1 MAASSEF
8 EVPAFCYGCDKDLQ
22 LAYRY
27 VEEDQLEPIHWE
39 MSLPLQVL
47 DGQEDDD
54 LVTALWRDGDTWDV
68 ASLTVQRFREALDKN
83 TCRRE
88 EPIWRDVHTT
98 SGHEL
103 NMVLRPDRGLLLSLM
118 EQGAQICGVR
128 VKFFGDLP
136 DGPPKTVP
144 RSHPALVACIAFM
157 IPLAERYAKAEFAD
171 AKALKAEKDLL
182 LAPVKAELR
191 KANAA
196 GKAAAKAAAKAQAK
210 AAPAPP
216 AAEPAATTTAAAP
229 QPSTTAA
236 APLCKRRR
244 IEKKTI
250 DMAQALIDPISN
262 CFAQLP
268 GCLACLLH
276 ACCLFAAACR
286 CRLIACPPGCNLL
299 PACCSLLHAATTAYL
314 HPAASPC
321 LSRN

>member
-1 MAASSEF
+1 MPE
-8 EVPAFCYGCDKDLQ
+8 FCYGYDKDLQ

-27 VEEDQLEPIHWE
+27 VEEDQLEPRHWE
-39 MSLPLQVL
+39 MSLPLHVL

-54 LVTALWRDGDTWDV
+54 LVTATWRDGDTWDV

-103 NMVLRPDRGLLLSLM
+103 NMVQRPDRGLLLSLM

-136 DGPPKTVP
+136 DGPPKTAP

-182 LAPVKAELR
+182 LAPLKAELR

-229 QPSTTAA
+229 RQSAPAAEPQQPQQSQRQSTPAAPAPPAAEPAATTTAAAPQPSTTAA

-250 DMAQALIDPISN
+250 DMAHALIDPISN
-262 CFAQLP
+262 
-268 GCLACLLH
+268 
-276 ACCLFAAACR
+276 
-286 CRLIACPPGCNLL
+286 
-299 PACCSLLHAATTAYL
+299 
-314 HPAASPC
+314 
-321 LSRN
+321 